1 MCCTVKITSLIT
13 FSITRCKTVFRGR
26 GRLLLRI
33 MYQKPNSACFILCVE
48 TWCSET
54 LRTDRVLYSIWVKK
68 KAPPSCSA
76 GVQVLSHMQI
86 CANAI
91 IYSHYLCK
99 VDSQAWMCL
108 STVHWKCLSHTHILT
123 HTFANGSGLNVTK
136 AECAGEIPKC
146 VMCSENPII
155 YQTHRNTHETSPVLV
170 TDWALGHSG
179 PPSDSK
185 AHSCLSQG
193 SSSLQRFLPNCII
206 KDKLFLISAFKHA
219 AL

>member
-1 MCCTVKITSLIT
+1 MQCRCASTFTHANMCKCHHLQPLSVQ
-13 FSITRCKTVFRGR
+13 GR
-26 GRLLLRI
+26 QSGLNVPLHSPL
-33 MYQKPNSACFILCVE
+33 
-48 TWCSET
+48 
-54 LRTDRVLYSIWVKK
+54 
-68 KAPPSCSA
+68 
-76 GVQVLSHMQI
+76 
-86 CANAI
+86 
-91 IYSHYLCK
+91 K
-99 VDSQAWMCL
+99 VS
-108 STVHWKCLSHTHILT
+108 LSHTHT
-123 HTFANGSGLNVTK
+123 HTHLCKWFWLLSPRLNVTK

-170 TDWALGHSG
+170 TDWAPGHSG